1 MNEASTGVSAK
12 LSAADIRRVCG
23 NIAGWKVSQ
32 IIATGGDMRAL
43 EEAAAWASGDD
54 ETTPRRHL
62 PPHGAAAAIAEI
74 LMAGEEPDEGT
85 RGPVG

>member
-1 MNEASTGVSAK
+1 MNEVRTKVTQK
-12 LSAADIRRVCG
+12 LTPEDIRRVCG
-23 NIAGWKVSQ
+23 NIAAWKVSQ